1 MSEFSMEVIDDMA
14 SLGQMREEW
23 WDLWRRCPDATPF
36 QCPAWLLPWWDA
48 FAPGRLLVVVCRAQD
63 RLVGLAPFYVEQTS
77 GARRTLP
84 LGISLSDY
92 LDVLLDPEFSAEAA
106 PALAAELGRAASWD
120 ALELCELA
128 SWAAALQLAAPAGC
142 DVTQD
147 SSSTCLVLPIGAAAD
162 GIEQLLSSGM
172 RRKLH
177 LARNRAK
184 RREHVEVR
192 SATAGNVCE
201 LLDVLI
207 RLHSAR
213 WHSRGEA
220 GVFADPRVGR
230 FHMQALPLL
239 MQVGLA
245 RMFGLCIDG
254 HWAAVYYG
262 FHHRRRA
269 FAYLMGFDPA
279 FAFESP
285 GTLIVAHA
293 LQVALREGAQEFHFL
308 RGEES
313 YKYRWGAEPRVNQRR
328 IFRRQQARVA

>member
-1 MSEFSMEVIDDMA
+1 MSKLSIEVIDDVA
-14 SLGQMREEW
+14 SLVRLQEEW
-23 WDLWRRCPDATPF
+23 WALWHRCPGSTPF
-36 QCPAWLLPWWDA
+36 ESPAWLLPWWDA
-48 FAPGRLLVVVCRAQD
+48 FAPGRLLVVICRAQD
-63 RLVGLAPFYVEQTS
+63 RLVGVAPFYVEQTS
-77 GARRTLP
+77 VVRRTLP

-92 LDVLLDPEFSAEAA
+92 LDILVDPEFSAEAA
-106 PALAAELGRAASWD
+106 PALAAALARAASWD

-128 SWAAALQLAAPAGC
+128 SWATALQLPAPSGC
-142 DVTQD
+142 DVTED
-147 SSSTCLVLPIGAAAD
+147 NSSTCLVLPIGSGVD
-162 GIEQLLSSGM
+162 GVDQLLSSGM

-177 LARNRAK
+177 LARNRAQ

-192 SATAGNVCE
+192 SATDGNACE

-207 RLHSAR
+207 CLHSAR

-220 GVFADPRVGR
+220 GVFVDSRVGR
-230 FHMQALPLL
+230 FHRQALPLL
-239 MQVGLA
+239 MQGGLA
-245 RMFGLCIDG
+245 RVYGLRIDG

-293 LQVALREGAQEFHFL
+293 LQEALQQGAQEFHFL

-313 YKYRWGAEPRVNQRR
+313 YKYRWGAVPRVNQRR

>member
-1 MSEFSMEVIDDMA
+1 VSSLCTEIIEDTA
-14 SLGQMREEW
+14 SLASLRAEW
-23 WDLWRRCPDATPF
+23 WKLWQRCADATPF

-48 FAPGRLLVVVCRAQD
+48 FAPGRLLVAVCRAQD
-63 RLVGLAPFYVEQTS
+63 RLVGLAPFYVEQ
-77 GARRTLP
+77 GPVVQRTLP

-92 LDVLLDPEFSAEAA
+92 LDVLLDPEFAQDAGLALSAALARAA
-106 PALAAELGRAASWD
+106 PWD

-128 SWAAALQLAAPAGC
+128 PWAAALRLPVAAGC
-142 DVTQD
+142 AVAED
-147 SSSTCLVLPIGAAAD
+147 SASTCLVLPIHS
-162 GIEQLLSSGM
+162 EVECVERLLSSGM

-177 LARNRAK
+177 LARNRAQ
-184 RREHVEVR
+184 RREYMEVR
-192 SATAGNVCE
+192 SATAENVCE
-201 LLDVLI
+201 LLQVLI

-213 WHSRGEA
+213 WHSRREP
-220 GVFADPRVGR
+220 GVFADPRVGK

-239 MQVGLA
+239 MQAGLA
-245 RMFGLCIDG
+245 RVYGLCIDG
-254 HWAAVYYG
+254 QWAAVYYG

-293 LQVALREGAQEFHFL
+293 LQEAMGEGVEEFHFL

-328 IFRRQQARVA
+328 IFRRQQAQVA